1 MNNLRNKVQLIGHLG
16 ADPEITILKEGKKL
30 VKLSLATNESYKNAG
45 GEWVNN
51 TQWHTLTAWDN
62 LADIIGKN
70 LKKGNEIAIEGKLL
84 HRNYLDKDGVKRYV
98 TDIQINEL
106 LILDHQSEK

>member
-1 MNNLRNKVQLIGHLG
+1 MNSLRNKVQLIGHLG

-30 VKLSLATNESYKNAG
+30 VKLSLATNENYKNAS
-45 GEWVNN
+45 GEWVTN
-51 TQWHTLTAWDN
+51 TQWHNLTAWDS

-84 HRNYLDKDGVKRYV
+84 YNTYTDKEGIKRYT
-98 TDIQINEL
+98 TDIQVNEL
-106 LILDHQSEK
+106 LILNNKSEK